1 MFLYM
6 DGTHAVVLLDL
17 KCVFELLHIGTAL
30 RTPPLQ
36 GHPGH
41 PCPDKPWCQRQSRQG
56 AHGDIHHLWTEA
68 TAEKEISIL
77 SFPSKRWR
85 NDCHGFNFSWDGGM
99 NIFQSERWRKIS
111 ENEKEKDTDRSA
123 LVINHRGAWRWE
135 WRRYM
140 SSEED
145 VKQRK
150 KERIGRMDDL

>member
-85 NDCHGFNFSWDGGM
+85 NDCHGFQ
-99 NIFQSERWRKIS
+99 FQLRWRHEYFSKWKV
-111 ENEKEKDTDRSA
+111 EK
-123 LVINHRGAWRWE
+123 N
-135 WRRYM
+135 
-140 SSEED
+140 
-145 VKQRK
+145 QRK
-150 KERIGRMDDL
+150 WKGKGHWQKYIGD

>member
-17 KCVFELLHIGTAL
+17 KSVFELLHIGTAL

-85 NDCHGFNFSWDGGM
+85 NDCHGFQ
-99 NIFQSERWRKIS
+99 FQLRWRHEYFSKWEKSVKMKRTLTEVLWWLITEVRGVVS
-111 ENEKEKDTDRSA
+111 EDVTWVPKRMLNREKRSA
-123 LVINHRGAWRWE
+123 
-135 WRRYM
+135 
-140 SSEED
+140 
-145 VKQRK
+145 
-150 KERIGRMDDL
+150 

>member
-135 WRRYM
+135 WRCYM

-150 KERIGRMDDL
+150 KEHIGRMDDL

>member
-41 PCPDKPWCQRQSRQG
+41 SCPDKPWCQRQSRQG

-85 NDCHGFNFSWDGGM
+85 NDCHGFQ
-99 NIFQSERWRKIS
+99 FQLRWRHEYFSKW
-111 ENEKEKDTDRSA
+111 EKSVKMKRTLTEVLWWLITE
-123 LVINHRGAWRWE
+123 VRGVV
-135 WRRYM
+135 
-140 SSEED
+140 SED
-145 VKQRK
+145 VKWVPK
-150 KERIGRMDDL
+150 RMLNGEKRSA

>member
-41 PCPDKPWCQRQSRQG
+41 PCPDKSWCQRQSRQG

-77 SFPSKRWR
+77 SCPLKR
-85 NDCHGFNFSWDGGM
+85 
-99 NIFQSERWRKIS
+99 
-111 ENEKEKDTDRSA
+111 
-123 LVINHRGAWRWE
+123 
-135 WRRYM
+135 
-140 SSEED
+140 
-145 VKQRK
+145 
-150 KERIGRMDDL
+150 